1 MAPPAHIA
9 QWLKRTY
16 PKPQV
21 DPDWLEGCYS
31 WIEEEHHLDPTTQM
45 DEIIHHV
52 DLQLLQSDLTDSMLA
67 GTGFPPNIAALPD
80 TTIRGPVLVQIIS
93 IAEVGH
99 SAFTLQN
106 VRQARLE
113 REDMAG
119 LAGQED
125 EDDEG
130 PIPSYPRSM
139 LKLHISDGST
149 TLQAMEYRRLPELV
163 LGETPLGFKMT
174 VRDVP
179 IRKGIALLDPKCVT
193 MKGYQTADLEAL
205 QDRDFARSLRIRLG
219 KPDDPAQEEPEPR
232 REYAPAQAL
241 QQHAPAA
248 RANAAPPSTRQ
259 PQAPAASTRSPIRSP
274 LNELSEPP
282 APPIAG
288 PSGTHHDDD
297 EGQPRRRKVPSRTQ
311 RSPSPDPP
319 PRTMRSQ
326 YFVSG
331 SDSGTGSRSHTH
343 NPSADIAR
351 ERLFSPHRQPP
362 VVVPDSDEEDLF
374 AGAPTNAVGKVGP
387 SRKAGD
393 TEDSSPRMPSSD
405 FDFAFNW
412 DDAFQEKE
420 FIEQVERL
428 ENAER
433 AKRGGTP
440 QPTVTTSSS
449 ATIVE
454 LTQGRPSAAV
464 TQRFTTS
471 SNAHASS
478 SSSGDRARS
487 TTLGMSSGPAPSA
500 DRRTVDMGIIDIDD
514 SDEDDKENVPAL
526 TRHVRRRTARSV
538 PPSQEEVIELSD

>member
-113 REDMAG
+113 REDMAVTAQPLSKLWNIAASQSSFSGRRPSVLRVTKPQTLKHCKTVTSHEVSGYVWG
-119 LAGQED
+119 L
-125 EDDEG
+125 
-130 PIPSYPRSM
+130 YFC
-139 LKLHISDGST
+139 HW
-149 TLQAMEYRRLPELV
+149 
-163 LGETPLGFKMT
+163 GE
-174 VRDVP
+174 V
-179 IRKGIALLDPKCVT
+179 IAKDSN
-193 MKGYQTADLEAL
+193 
-205 QDRDFARSLRIRLG
+205 FS

-232 REYAPAQAL
+232 REYAPAHAL

-393 TEDSSPRMPSSD
+393 TDNSSPRMPSSD

-487 TTLGMSSGPAPSA
+487 TTLGMGSGPAPSA

-514 SDEDDKENVPAL
+514 SDEDDKENA
-526 TRHVRRRTARSV
+526 HG
-538 PPSQEEVIELSD
+538 EVGPT